1 MANEYDYI
9 LPPLSTEDKMMAGS
23 CYPFWPVI
31 PVFILLSSKRQDPFL
46 AFHAVQALAV
56 GLTTSTLSVVGLFLL
71 WASYSSL
78 PTSWMMTSGA
88 IGAVLMLAAL
98 AFGGFCFLA
107 QIFLGWQA
115 SSGRFLRIIGLGDLC
130 EARMASLLG
139 LSATQLRQLAV
150 DRELMPDEKITVL
163 APISTPEQLQA
174 EMDRWAQPAAQAQ
187 TWWGSKS
194 QGQQPQQAQVQAQAN
209 EMDWQPEPEPVRQP
223 QSVSPQPVRQVAPQ
237 QTQRPAAATQPEV
250 KPWRPA
256 AAAQPP
262 APPQPAARPASGEV
276 KPWRPAPAQQTP
288 AARPVSFPSVAREA
302 PEEKK
307 KWWAPKEG

>member
-1 MANEYDYI
+1 MANEYDDI
-9 LPPLSTEDKMMAGS
+9 LPPLSSEDKMMAGS

-31 PVFILLSSKRQDPFL
+31 PLFVLLSSKRQDPFL

-56 GLTTSTLSVVGLFLL
+56 GLTTSALSVVGLFLL
-71 WASYSSL
+71 WISYSSL

-107 QIFLGWQA
+107 MIFLGWQA
-115 SSGRFLRIIGLGDLC
+115 SSGRFLRVAGLGDLC

-150 DRELMPDEKITVL
+150 DRELAPEEKVTVL
-163 APISTPEQLQA
+163 APVATPEQMQA
-174 EMDRWAQPAAQAQ
+174 EMDRWAQPQAQAKS
-187 TWWGSKS
+187 WWGGS
-194 QGQQPQQAQVQAQAN
+194 QQPQAQAV
-209 EMDWQPEPEPVRQP
+209 DRQPEPEPVRQP
-223 QSVSPQPVRQVAPQ
+223 QAPLRQAQP
-237 QTQRPAAATQPEV
+237 TQRPAASTQPDV

-256 AAAQPP
+256 ATQQPAASQQQ
-262 APPQPAARPASGEV
+262 ATPQPAARPSGEV

-288 AARPVSFPSVAREA
+288 AARPVSFPSVSREA

>member
-1 MANEYDYI
+1 MANEYDDI
-9 LPPLSTEDKMMAGS
+9 LPPLSSEDKMMAGS

-31 PVFILLSSKRQDPFL
+31 PIFVLLSSKRQDPFL

-56 GLTTSTLSVVGLFLL
+56 GLTTSALSVVGLFLL
-71 WASYSSL
+71 WISYSSL

-98 AFGGFCFLA
+98 AVGGFCFLA

-115 SSGRFLRIIGLGDLC
+115 SSGRFLRVIGLGDLC

-163 APISTPEQLQA
+163 APVATPEQMQA
-174 EMDRWAQPAAQAQ
+174 EMDRWAQPTAQAQ
-187 TWWGSKS
+187 TWWGKS
-194 QGQQPQQAQVQAQAN
+194 GSPPPQAQVQAEVAEVN
-209 EMDWQPEPEPVRQP
+209 RQPGPEPVRQ
-223 QSVSPQPVRQVAPQ
+223 PQPVRQVAPPQ
-237 QTQRPAAATQPEV
+237 QRPAAPIQPEV

-262 APPQPAARPASGEV
+262 APPQPATRPASGEV
-276 KPWRPAPAQQTP
+276 KPWRPAQAQQAP

>member
-1 MANEYDYI
+1 MANEYDDI
-9 LPPLSTEDKMMAGS
+9 LPPLSSEDKMMAGS

-31 PVFILLSSKRQDPFL
+31 PVFVLLSSKRQDPFL

-56 GLTTSTLSVVGLFLL
+56 GVMTSILSVVGLFLL
-71 WASYSSL
+71 WVSYSSL
-78 PTSWMMTSGA
+78 PTSWMITSGA

-115 SSGRFLRIIGLGDLC
+115 SSGRFLRIAGLGDLC

-139 LSATQLRQLAV
+139 LTAAQLRQLAV

-163 APISTPEQLQA
+163 APVSTPEQMQA

-187 TWWGSKS
+187 TWWGKS
-194 QGQQPQQAQVQAQAN
+194 NSQPQAQVQAEAAEVN
-209 EMDWQPEPEPVRQP
+209 WQPEPEPVRP
-223 QSVSPQPVRQVAPQ
+223 PQPVRQPAPP
-237 QTQRPAAATQPEV
+237 QRPAAATQPEV

-256 AAAQPP
+256 AASQPP
-262 APPQPAARPASGEV
+262 APPQPPARPASGEV

>member
-1 MANEYDYI
+1 MPNEYDDI
-9 LPPLSTEDKMMAGS
+9 LPPLSSEDKMMAGS
-23 CYPFWPVI
+23 CYPFWPVV
-31 PVFILLSSKRQDPFL
+31 PFFVLLSSKRQDPFL

-56 GLTTSTLSVVGLFLL
+56 GLTSAALSVVGLFLL
-71 WASYSSL
+71 WVSFSSL

-88 IGAVLMLAAL
+88 IGVVLMLAFL
-98 AFGGFCFLA
+98 AFGGFCFMA

-115 SSGRFLRIIGLGDLC
+115 SSGRFLRVAGLGDLC

-163 APISTPEQLQA
+163 APVATPEQMQA
-174 EMDRWAQPAAQAQ
+174 EMDRWAHPAAQAQ
-187 TWWGSKS
+187 SWWSGT
-194 QGQQPQQAQVQAQAN
+194 QQQQPQTPAPPPQRQAAPAETQVTRP
-209 EMDWQPEPEPVRQP
+209 DLDRSEP
-223 QSVSPQPVRQVAPQ
+223 APQ
-237 QTQRPAAATQPEV
+237 RAAAQPDV

-256 AAAQPP
+256 AAPPAQPQ
-262 APPQPAARPASGEV
+262 PQARPAATPEV

-288 AARPVSFPSVAREA
+288 AARPVSFPSVSREA

-307 KWWAPKEG
+307 KWWAPKE

>member
-1 MANEYDYI
+1 MVNEYDDI
-9 LPPLSTEDKMMAGS
+9 LPPLSSEDKMMAGS

-31 PVFILLSSKRQDPFL
+31 PAFILLSSKRQDPFL

-56 GLTTSTLSVVGLFLL
+56 GLTTSVLSVAGLFML
-71 WASYSSL
+71 SVTYSSL

-115 SSGRFLRIIGLGDLC
+115 SSGRFLRVAGLGDLC

-139 LSATQLRQLAV
+139 LTASQLRQLAV
-150 DRELMPDEKITVL
+150 DRELVPEEKITVL
-163 APISTPEQLQA
+163 APVATPEQMQA
-174 EMDRWAQPAAQAQ
+174 EMDRWAQPSAQAQ
-187 TWWGSKS
+187 NWWGSNK
-194 QGQQPQQAQVQAQAN
+194 QPQAPVQAQAT
-209 EMDWQPEPEPVRQP
+209 EVDWQQPQEPVRN
-223 QSVSPQPVRQVAPQ
+223 VAPVQ
-237 QTQRPAAATQPEV
+237 QTQRPAAQPEV

-256 AAAQPP
+256 AQAAPAAQ
-262 APPQPAARPASGEV
+262 APPVQPPAARPGEV

-288 AARPVSFPSVAREA
+288 AARPVSFPSVSRETQ
-302 PEEKK
+302 EEKK
-307 KWWAPKEG
+307 KWWTPKEG

>member
-1 MANEYDYI
+1 MANEYDDI
-9 LPPLSTEDKMMAGS
+9 LPPLSSEDKMMAGS
-23 CYPFWPVI
+23 CYPFWPVV
-31 PVFILLSSKRQDPFL
+31 PLFVLLSSKRQDPFL

-71 WASYSSL
+71 WVTYSSL

-88 IGAVLMLAAL
+88 IGAVLMLAAM

-107 QIFLGWQA
+107 SIFLGWQA
-115 SSGRFLRIIGLGDLC
+115 SSGRFLRVAGLGDLC

-150 DRELMPDEKITVL
+150 DRELALEEKVTVL
-163 APISTPEQLQA
+163 APIATPEQMQA
-174 EMDRWAQPAAQAQ
+174 EMDRWAQPQAQAQ
-187 TWWGSKS
+187 TWWGKS
-194 QGQQPQQAQVQAQAN
+194 QPAQAQVQAQAT
-209 EMDWQPEPEPVRQP
+209 EVDWQPEPEPVRQA
-223 QSVSPQPVRQVAPQ
+223 QPPQ
-237 QTQRPAAATQPEV
+237 QPRPAAQPEV

-256 AAAQPP
+256 AAQSP
-262 APPQPAARPASGEV
+262 APPQPATRPSSGEV
-276 KPWRPAPAQQTP
+276 KPWRPAPAQPTP

-307 KWWAPKEG
+307 KWWTPKEG

>member
-1 MANEYDYI
+1 MANEYDDI
-9 LPPLSTEDKMMAGS
+9 LPPLSSEDKMMAGS

-31 PVFILLSSKRQDPFL
+31 PAFILLSSKRQDPFL

-56 GLTTSTLSVVGLFLL
+56 GLTTSVLSVAGLFML
-71 WASYSSL
+71 WVTYSSL

-115 SSGRFLRIIGLGDLC
+115 SSGRFLRVTGLGDLC

-139 LSATQLRQLAV
+139 LTASQLRQLAV
-150 DRELMPDEKITVL
+150 DRELVPDEKITVL
-163 APISTPEQLQA
+163 APVATPEQMQA

-187 TWWGSKS
+187 SWWGSNK
-194 QGQQPQQAQVQAQAN
+194 QPQAPVQAQAT
-209 EMDWQPEPEPVRQP
+209 EVEWQQPQEPVRQAAP
-223 QSVSPQPVRQVAPQ
+223 VQQP
-237 QTQRPAAATQPEV
+237 QRPAAQPEV

-256 AAAQPP
+256 AQAAPAAQT
-262 APPQPAARPASGEV
+262 PPQPAARPGEV

-288 AARPVSFPSVAREA
+288 AARPVSFPSVSREA
-302 PEEKK
+302 QEEKK
-307 KWWAPKEG
+307 KWWTPKEG

>member
-1 MANEYDYI
+1 MANEYDDI

-23 CYPFWPVI
+23 CYPFWPVV
-31 PVFILLSSKRQDPFL
+31 PLFVLLSSKRQDPFL

-56 GLTTSTLSVVGLFLL
+56 GLTTSALSVVGLFLL
-71 WASYSSL
+71 WVTYSSL

-88 IGAVLMLAAL
+88 IGALLMLAAM

-107 QIFLGWQA
+107 SIFLGWQA
-115 SSGRFLRIIGLGDLC
+115 SSGRFLRVAGLGDLC

-139 LSATQLRQLAV
+139 LSAIQLRQLAV
-150 DRELMPDEKITVL
+150 DRELALEERVTVL
-163 APISTPEQLQA
+163 APVATPEQMQA
-174 EMDRWAQPAAQAQ
+174 EMDRWAQPQAQAQ
-187 TWWGSKS
+187 TWWGKA
-194 QGQQPQQAQVQAQAN
+194 QQQPN
-209 EMDWQPEPEPVRQP
+209 EVDWQPEPEPVRQAE
-223 QSVSPQPVRQVAPQ
+223 PVRQVPPPVRQPQ
-237 QTQRPAAATQPEV
+237 PQRPAVANQPEV

-256 AAAQPP
+256 AAQQPP
-262 APPQPAARPASGEV
+262 APPQPAARPANGEV

-288 AARPVSFPSVAREA
+288 AARPVSFPSVSREA

>member
-1 MANEYDYI
+1 
-9 LPPLSTEDKMMAGS
+9 
-23 CYPFWPVI
+23 
-31 PVFILLSSKRQDPFL
+31 
-46 AFHAVQALAV
+46 
-56 GLTTSTLSVVGLFLL
+56 
-71 WASYSSL
+71 
-78 PTSWMMTSGA
+78 MMTSGA

-98 AFGGFCFLA
+98 AVGGFCFLA

-115 SSGRFLRIIGLGDLC
+115 SSGRFLRVLGLGDLC

-163 APISTPEQLQA
+163 APVATPEQMQA

-187 TWWGSKS
+187 TWWGKS
-194 QGQQPQQAQVQAQAN
+194 GSQPPQSQVQAEVAEVN
-209 EMDWQPEPEPVRQP
+209 WQPEPEPVRQP
-223 QSVSPQPVRQVAPQ
+223 APLQPQRS
-237 QTQRPAAATQPEV
+237 AAATQPEV

-262 APPQPAARPASGEV
+262 APPQPPARPASGEV
-276 KPWRPAPAQQTP
+276 KPWRPAQAQAQQTP

-302 PEEKK
+302 PEEEKVVG
-307 KWWAPKEG
+307 P

>member
-1 MANEYDYI
+1 MANEYDDI
-9 LPPLSTEDKMMAGS
+9 LPPLSSEDKMMAGS
-23 CYPFWPVI
+23 CYPFWFVVPLFV
-31 PVFILLSSKRQDPFL
+31 LLSSKRQDPFL

-56 GLTTSTLSVVGLFLL
+56 GLTTSALSVVGLFLL
-71 WASYSSL
+71 WVSYSSL

-88 IGAVLMLAAL
+88 IGVVLMLAAL

-115 SSGRFLRIIGLGDLC
+115 SSGRFLRVAGLGDLC

-150 DRELMPDEKITVL
+150 DRELVLEEKITVL
-163 APISTPEQLQA
+163 APVATPEQMQA
-174 EMDRWAQPAAQAQ
+174 EMDRWAQPQAQAKNWCGGSQQAQAQ
-187 TWWGSKS
+187 AAEVDR
-194 QGQQPQQAQVQAQAN
+194 Q
-209 EMDWQPEPEPVRQP
+209 PEPVRQAP
-223 QSVSPQPVRQVAPQ
+223 PPQP
-237 QTQRPAAATQPEV
+237 QRPAAASQPEV

-256 AAAQPP
+256 AQQP
-262 APPQPAARPASGEV
+262 APPQPAARPTGEV

-307 KWWAPKEG
+307 KWWAPKAG

>member
-1 MANEYDYI
+1 
-9 LPPLSTEDKMMAGS
+9 MMAGS
-23 CYPFWPVI
+23 CYPFWPVV
-31 PVFILLSSKRQDPFL
+31 PLFVLLSSKRQDPFL

-56 GLTTSTLSVVGLFLL
+56 GLTFSALSVVGLFLL
-71 WASYSSL
+71 WVTYSSL

-88 IGAVLMLAAL
+88 IGALLMLAAM

-107 QIFLGWQA
+107 SIFLGWQA
-115 SSGRFLRIIGLGDLC
+115 SSGRFLRVAGLGDLC

-150 DRELMPDEKITVL
+150 DRELALEEKVTVL
-163 APISTPEQLQA
+163 APIATPEQMQA
-174 EMDRWAQPAAQAQ
+174 DMDRWAQP
-187 TWWGSKS
+187 
-194 QGQQPQQAQVQAQAN
+194 QAQAKN
-209 EMDWQPEPEPVRQP
+209 WWGASQQQKQGQAQADAGDWQPEPEPVRQP
-223 QSVSPQPVRQVAPQ
+223 QPQPVRQAQPPQ
-237 QTQRPAAATQPEV
+237 PQRPAAANQPEV

-256 AAAQPP
+256 AAQ
-262 APPQPAARPASGEV
+262 QPAAPAQPAVRPPSGEA

-288 AARPVSFPSVAREA
+288 TARPVSFPSVSREA